1 MGRRAEALRRIRREL
16 AIANADLIAA
26 ESDLAERRGDIDAL
40 QAEQAGLERNL
51 PGLAAAEA
59 RARALA
65 SSSPGLD
72 QLVAQLPAAGG
83 HAASPEL
90 SLRAPV
96 QGELVRRFGHSTGG
110 AGGQKGVSWRAG
122 PAAEVLAPAN
132 ARVEYV
138 GPLKG
143 YGLVVILTPSER
155 FHLVLAGLDQAAAG
169 AGRTVLAGEPIGRM
183 AGDGSPELYLEV
195 RQGGRPV
202 DPARWLAAA
211 PVRGARS

>member
-1 MGRRAEALRRIRREL
+1 
-16 AIANADLIAA
+16 
-26 ESDLAERRGDIDAL
+26 
-40 QAEQAGLERNL
+40 
-51 PGLAAAEA
+51 
-59 RARALA
+59 
-65 SSSPGLD
+65 
-72 QLVAQLPAAGG
+72 
-83 HAASPEL
+83 
-90 SLRAPV
+90 
-96 QGELVRRFGHSTGG
+96 
-110 AGGQKGVSWRAG
+110 
-122 PAAEVLAPAN
+122 
-132 ARVEYV
+132 
-138 GPLKG
+138 LKG